1 MLLLLTSESEN
12 DRPLWIE
19 RAAARWTQR
28 RSSSSVVFA
37 ALVAIVLVG
46 AMDGAVAGLA
56 GFDFVATVF
65 YIAPISFAAWGA
77 GARTG
82 LVVAIFAASVEAAAT
97 WWGAH
102 GGIQPWILAVSV
114 GLELLVFLGAA
125 FTFARLRWHMERHRQ
140 LSRTDSLTGLAN
152 ERAFEEVVRQETARI
167 DRKPAAMSIVYL
179 DVDRFKELNDTRGH
193 SAGNACLR
201 LIGQTLRA
209 SLRAVDTA
217 ARVGGDEFALLL
229 PDTGAEECRLV
240 VERLRERLRRE
251 GAAAGFTNSFSV
263 GAVTFEGMPPPYDQL
278 VAVADRAMYRV
289 KGGTRDA
296 VHYEVFDSPDIVPG
310 PAPGSPV
317 PSARA
322 REPLGRR

>member
-1 MLLLLTSESEN
+1 MLLLLTSEPDN

-28 RSSSSVVFA
+28 RSSSSGVFA
-37 ALVAIVLVG
+37 ALLAILLVG

-65 YIAPISFAAWGA
+65 YIAPISFAAWAA

-82 LVVAIFAASVEAAAT
+82 LVVAMFAAAVEAAAT
-97 WWGAH
+97 WWGAQ
-102 GGIQPWILAVSV
+102 GGIQPWILAVSI
-114 GLELLVFLGAA
+114 GLELLVFLGSA

-152 ERAFEEVVRQETARI
+152 ERAFEELVRQERARI
-167 DRKPAAMSIVYL
+167 DRRPAAMSIVYL

-193 SAGNACLR
+193 SAGNAFLR
-201 LIGQTLRA
+201 LIGEALRA
-209 SLRAVDTA
+209 SLRSVDTA
-217 ARVGGDEFALLL
+217 ARLGGDEFGLLL
-229 PDTGAEECRLV
+229 PDTGVKECRLV

-251 GAAAGFTNSFSV
+251 GEAAGFTNTFSV
-263 GAVTFEGMPPPYDQL
+263 GAVTFEGMPPSYDQL
-278 VAVADRAMYRV
+278 VAAADRAMYRV
-289 KGGTRDA
+289 KNGSRDG
-296 VHYEVFDSPDIVPG
+296 VHYEVVDSRHALPG

-317 PSARA
+317 PNARA
-322 REPLGRR
+322 RER